1 MSNGSDLFVFST
13 QRVCFLAAA
22 AATPNKYMVAM
33 YLYIIKSWVSHILF
47 YFTILRTDTSN
58 SRI

>member
-22 AATPNKYMVAM
+22 ATPNKYMVAM
-33 YLYIIKSWVSHILF
+33 YLYIIKS
-47 YFTILRTDTSN
+47 
-58 SRI
+58 